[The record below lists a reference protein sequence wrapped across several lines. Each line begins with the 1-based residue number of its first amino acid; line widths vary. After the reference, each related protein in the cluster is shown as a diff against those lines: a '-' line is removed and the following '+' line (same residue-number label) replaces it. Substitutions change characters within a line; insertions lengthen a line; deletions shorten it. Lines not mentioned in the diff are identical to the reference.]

1 MSFDIDKNEVI
12 KNLKELAIYIG
23 VVCPWQDGANIE
35 KLMRMG
41 NAVNDAIT
49 LLEGKNEVLH
59 G

>member
-1 MSFDIDKNEVI
+1 MSCNIDKNEVI

-23 VVCPWQDGANIE
+23 IVCPWQDGSNVE

-49 LLEGKNEVLH
+49 LLEGQE
-59 G
+59 